1 MASLLQVRTR
11 NTSTTGLIIGRLFT
25 QELRDSYDLIL
36 KDLSIGIRNHYQC
49 FHKTIIIAHT
59 YYLCKQSLES
69 FVVFSRSDRN
79 III

>member
-36 KDLSIGIRNHYQC
+36 KDLSIGI
-49 FHKTIIIAHT
+49 
-59 YYLCKQSLES
+59 
-69 FVVFSRSDRN
+69 
-79 III
+79 